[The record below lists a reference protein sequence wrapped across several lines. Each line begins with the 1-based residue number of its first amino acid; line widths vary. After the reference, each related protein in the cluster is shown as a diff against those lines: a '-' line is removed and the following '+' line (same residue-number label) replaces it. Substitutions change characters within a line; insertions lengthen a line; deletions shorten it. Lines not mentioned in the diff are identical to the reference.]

1 MSSESKNG
9 FSYGKMGIFIG
20 IFFVFLSIIWI
31 TLSVISD
38 DDTSGED
45 ITWVG

>member
-1 MSSESKNG
+1 MSSETKKR
-9 FSYGKMGIFIG
+9 FSFGKMGIVVG

-31 TLSVISD
+31 TLSVIAD
-38 DDTSGED
+38 DETSGED